1 MIRTIVGTVTAILL
15 AMLVITLIEGIGHA
29 VWPPPPGFD
38 LTGAQD
44 TDALTK
50 AMPLAALIAVPVGW
64 FLGTLAGGFTGNLIA
79 GRTLPG
85 WIVACIILAASA
97 YMQFLI
103 PHPWWMVGA
112 GLVAG
117 PLGGWIATKA
127 VRRALPA

>member
-1 MIRTIVGTVTAILL
+1 MIRTIVGTITAILL
-15 AMLVITLIEGIGHA
+15 AMLVITLLEGISQA
-29 VWPPPPGFD
+29 AWPPPPGFD

-50 AMPLAALIAVPVGW
+50 AMPLPALIAVPVGW
-64 FLGTLAGGFTGNLIA
+64 FLGALAGGFIGNLIA

-85 WIVACIILAASA
+85 WIVAGAILAAGV
-97 YMQFLI
+97 YIQFLI

-117 PLGGWIATKA
+117 PLGGWIAAKT
-127 VRRALPA
+127 VRRASPA